1 MSPDKRPLAIT
12 KVLSANDAGYTGGHQ
27 AGILIPKS
35 SRILSFFPKLGTDVK
50 NPRHH
55 LIFYDVDGQRW
66 EFAFIYYNN
75 RHFGGTRNEFRLTRM
90 TPFIRQ
96 HGLQP
101 GDRVTL
107 RREPDSGRRYI
118 ACERARA
125 LQHSASGRL
134 KLGSSWK
141 EIAI

>member
-1 MSPDKRPLAIT
+1 MPHDERPSAIT
-12 KVLSANDAGYTGGHQ
+12 KELSANDTGDTGGHQ
-27 AGILIPKS
+27 AGIHIPKS
-35 SRILSFFPKLGTDVK
+35 SRVLSFFPKLGTDSK

-55 LIFYDVDGQRW
+55 LIFYDGDGQRW

-75 RHFGGTRNEFRLTRM
+75 TFFGGTRNEFRLTRM

-107 RREPDSGRRYI
+107 RRELDTGRLCI
-118 ACERARA
+118 ICERNRA
-125 LQHSASGRL
+125 PERSASGRL
-134 KLGSSWK
+134 KLGNSWK
-141 EIAI
+141 EIRI